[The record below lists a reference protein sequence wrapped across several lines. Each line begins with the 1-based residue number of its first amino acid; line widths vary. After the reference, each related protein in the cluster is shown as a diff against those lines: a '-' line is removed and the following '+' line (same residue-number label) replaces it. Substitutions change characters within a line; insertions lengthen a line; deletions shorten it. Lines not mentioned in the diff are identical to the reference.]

1 MKSTASLLSVMLFGI
16 LRRKPMRK
24 KIIIPILAIVIRAS
38 VHVAEAQQAGKVYRI
53 GVLISAAFG
62 VATEPFLDGFRQG
75 LRELGYVEGKTSSLK
90 SAGAR
95 RNAIDCPISPL
106 S

>member
-1 MKSTASLLSVMLFGI
+1 MRLRPVALVATFALGLLDG
-16 LRRKPMRK
+16 P
-24 KIIIPILAIVIRAS
+24 LA
-38 VHVAEAQQAGKVYRI
+38 AEAQQAGKVHRI
-53 GVLISAAFG
+53 GFLISASG
-62 VATEPFLDGFRQG
+62 DATEAYIDAFQQG